1 MLEEAGLSQ
10 DDVDLVELQS
20 TEDAFA
26 NVIAQDE
33 VDVAPLGIEQAR
45 TYLANYERDGATTI
59 APGVRDDWWHLYV
72 PTATLEDPDKA
83 AALKQYVRV
92 WNEANRWINDN
103 RDVYAEKYLVDHQGL
118 APEDAQYVVD
128 RQGGEFVNPDTWD
141 DLISEHQKTADLL
154 SAEQDHPEIDVE
166 DEIYD
171 RRFEPSELETS

>member
-128 RQGGEFVNPDTWD
+128 RQGGG
-141 DLISEHQKTADLL
+141 S
-154 SAEQDHPEIDVE
+154 S
-166 DEIYD
+166 
-171 RRFEPSELETS
+171 